1 MAYRTIWEVTVTHEG
16 LGKYRHIRG
25 SDKSVVE
32 QKARYQAQQ
41 WEEQWQRKQAAD
53 HYASLRISAA
63 NERKK
68 IAKEKAAEREQASQ
82 EKARQKAEREQY
94 LADRKQEAAECDA
107 AAKSLL
113 NTIKNTLNH
122 TLDVNDAVDWEQFKD
137 RSVFGE
143 PAPKLEL
150 PPSPQHVS
158 LPPTPT
164 PEIAPM
170 KPTPSTKP
178 DQPKK
183 DAVKYQPALG
193 FMDKLFS
200 SHKARKEAEAKAL
213 YQQDYD
219 KWVANCKM
227 IDEQN
232 AVAVSKWE
240 DLQKTIEAKNLAARS
255 NWERSVERTQK
266 ENQDRHAYWE
276 QTCEKSRACHTEK
289 MKLWGHRKDVFY
301 ERQRETNAAIDQN
314 RENYLAGDPGAIL
327 DYCDTV
333 LSNSQYPDFF
343 SKEWELDY
351 NAGSKILV
359 VDYIL
364 PAPEDLPTLKE
375 VQYIQSRDEFKESH
389 LPEKEREALYD
400 CLLYQVTL
408 RTIHELFEADVAEAL
423 HAIAFNGIVT
433 ALDKSTGHN
442 ITSCV
447 MSVMAQKDSFLQ
459 INLANIEPKACFKS
473 LKGVSAP
480 KLAGIT
486 AVPPVMV
493 IDKEDRRIVASYGV
507 LENVNEG
514 TNLATMDWEDFE
526 HLIREVFEKEFS
538 TNGGEVKVTQASRD
552 GGVDAIAFDPDP
564 IRGGKIVIQAKRYT
578 NVVGVSA
585 VRDLY
590 GTVIN
595 EGATKGILVTTA
607 SYGPDAYEFS
617 KGKPLSLLTGGNLL
631 HLLEK
636 HGQQAYININEAK
649 LEQNK

>member
-1 MAYRTIWEVTVTHEG
+1 MAYRTIWETTVTHEG

-25 SDKSVVE
+25 SDQNVVAM
-32 QKARYQAQQ
+32 KALHQQQQ
-41 WEEQWQRKQAAD
+41 WEEQWQRK
-53 HYASLRISAA
+53 LET
-63 NERKK
+63 ERR
-68 IAKEKAAEREQASQ
+68 AQEKARLAQRKIQERDQTAQ

-94 LADRKQEAAECDA
+94 LADRKQEAAECDT
-107 AAKSLL
+107 AAKALL

-122 TLDVNDAVDWEQFKD
+122 TLDVNDAVDWDTLKD
-137 RSVFGE
+137 KSKFSVPMPSLQLPSKPQVKQIHVFNPPFAPRPKPE
-143 PAPKLEL
+143 YIKKPA
-150 PPSPQHVS
+150 SPDKFN
-158 LPPTPT
+158 P
-164 PEIAPM
+164 
-170 KPTPSTKP
+170 
-178 DQPKK
+178 
-183 DAVKYQPALG
+183 KYQPTFTFFDRLISSMKA
-193 FMDKLFS
+193 KKIAASELFY
-200 SHKARKEAEAKAL
+200 RNDREAWEAKCSQIDSLNSAAL
-213 YQQDYD
+213 
-219 KWVANCKM
+219 KL
-227 IDEQN
+227 
-232 AVAVSKWE
+232 WE
-240 DLQKTIEAKNLAARS
+240 DHCKEIEVKNAAARIE
-255 NWERSVERTQK
+255 WEKEIASLKHENMWIERHWEEDCQK
-266 ENQDRHAYWE
+266 AKCKHEGE
-276 QTCEKSRACHTEK
+276 I
-289 MKLWGHRKDVFY
+289 KLWEDSKRKFL
-301 ERQRETNAAIDQN
+301 EAQQEANTAIDQN
-314 RENYLAGDPGAIL
+314 RLNYFDKDPGAII

-343 SKEWELDY
+343 PKEWELDF
-351 NAGSKILV
+351 NAESKILV

-375 VQYIQSRDEFKESH
+375 VQYIQSRDELKESH
-389 LPEKEREALYD
+389 LSEKEREALYD
-400 CLLYQVTL
+400 GLLYQVTL

-447 MSVMAQKDSFLQ
+447 MSVMAQKDTFLQ

-486 AVPPVMV
+486 AVPPVMA

-538 TNGGEVKVTQASRD
+538 VNGGEVKVTQASRD

-649 LEQNK
+649 LAQNKMGA